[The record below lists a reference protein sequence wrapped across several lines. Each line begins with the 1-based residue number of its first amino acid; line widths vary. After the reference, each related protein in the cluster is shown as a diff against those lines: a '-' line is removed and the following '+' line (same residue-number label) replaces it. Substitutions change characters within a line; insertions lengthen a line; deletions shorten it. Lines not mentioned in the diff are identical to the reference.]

1 MDKNN
6 EIKVKKLMRI
16 QDALEISQVQFAD
29 LLDMNKSYINR
40 IFSEKVY
47 VSKKFV
53 EKVCEVFRVPLEYF
67 DTDAAIDM
75 PLDLK
80 KYEPTPT
87 EGYYSD
93 PNIRVIH
100 KLLDNLIEY
109 RGKNNKE
116 FLKSLSSMFNDIW
129 AYLNFRDNY
138 KDPDEGVEM
147 SDSWLDDIINDIV
160 GM

>member
-16 QDALEISQVQFAD
+16 QDTLEITQVQFAD
-29 LLDMNKSYINR
+29 MLDMHKSYINR
-40 IFSEKVY
+40 IFSQKVY
-47 VSKKFV
+47 VSKKFI
-53 EKVCEVFRVPLEYF
+53 EKVCEVFHVPLEYF

-80 KYEPTPT
+80 KYEPTPI

-93 PNIRVIH
+93 PNIRLLH
-100 KLLDNLIEY
+100 KQLDNLIEY
-109 RGKNNKE
+109 RGKNNHE
-116 FLKSLSSMFNDIW
+116 FIKGFSSMLNNLLN
-129 AYLNFRDNY
+129 YLNC
-138 KDPDEGVEM
+138 KDSYENPDEGLERSEDWLASIE
-147 SDSWLDDIINDIV
+147 SDIM